1 MGLSEDIQTINK
13 RIGALEKKQEEVK
26 RTLAVEEH
34 KLSELVAAL
43 KEEGYDVATMTP
55 EQFTALLEKLSE
67 DIQTEMERL
76 DEVLTAGEEK
86 FQKFQELR

>member
-1 MGLSEDIQTINK
+1 
-13 RIGALEKKQEEVK
+13 
-26 RTLAVEEH
+26 
-34 KLSELVAAL
+34 
-43 KEEGYDVATMTP
+43 MTP